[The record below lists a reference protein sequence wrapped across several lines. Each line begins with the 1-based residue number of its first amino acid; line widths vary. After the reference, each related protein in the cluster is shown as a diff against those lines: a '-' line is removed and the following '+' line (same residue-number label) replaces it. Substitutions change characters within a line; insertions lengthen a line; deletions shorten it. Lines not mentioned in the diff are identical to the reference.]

1 MTANQVIQEQTKFG
15 MVLRK
20 RPKEAHHCDPTNIQT
35 VQGDKTLWKEA
46 GKLHPDDVANA
57 TQGQEVVGGKV
68 IAAVK

>member
-1 MTANQVIQEQTKFG
+1 

-46 GKLHPDDVANA
+46 GKVHPDDVANA
-57 TQGQEVVGGKV
+57 TQGQEVVGGEV
-68 IAAVK
+68 VAAVK